1 MFSTFTWATAA
12 DAKKIAPVLQKFG
25 DYCKPRKNVPFDRYR
40 FNRRAQEPGESYDQ
54 YRTALRKIAETC
66 EFRSITPDEVLRDRL
81 VFGIRDSR
89 ARERLL
95 RENNLTLARTGEICH
110 AAESMQSQIRQWRP
124 KVPQRPASQP
134 CRRPGLGRSLL
145 DGHSQS
151 PSTLPRKLHQQQLV
165 RRRSVATVAS
175 RMTSTRRNSVL
186 RTERRAEN
194 VASRITLL

>member
-66 EFRSITPDEVLRDRL
+66 EFGSITPDELLRDRL

-89 ARERLL
+89 VRERLL
-95 RENNLTLARTGEICH
+95 RENNLTLARTDEICH
-110 AAESMQSQIRQWRP
+110 AAESMQSQI
-124 KVPQRPASQP
+124 
-134 CRRPGLGRSLL
+134 
-145 DGHSQS
+145 
-151 PSTLPRKLHQQQLV
+151 
-165 RRRSVATVAS
+165 
-175 RMTSTRRNSVL
+175 
-186 RTERRAEN
+186 
-194 VASRITLL
+194 